1 MNPRI
6 KPIKLKIIAAIFI
19 DTLLLITLLLVG
31 YAFFIPARAEHA
43 DWPTDTAVPSS
54 TCAHKPT
61 ATSTPEPSPTF
72 TIEPSATSTIEPS
85 ATSTLEPSIT
95 STLEPST
102 TSTLEPSPTST
113 LEPSATSTLEP
124 TLTLVPTNPPNPTET
139 PTVAPS
145 PTSTQPHVHE
155 PSPTYKTYIQ
165 TPKATST
172 PEVVTCPNCYLIKD
186 FRELITSGFYA
197 ADLLNKQEISSILR
211 VAITLY
217 KGYKVSAVGETIEMV
232 DTQPADEV
240 MRVETPLWSI
250 KPVPGATYWIHT
262 IATAQTTEDTL
273 WFVLDEWVQINLSDN
288 MMKEP

>member
-1 MNPRI
+1 MNPKI
-6 KPIKLKIIAAIFI
+6 SSIKLKIFAAIFI
-19 DTLLLITLLLVG
+19 DTLLFIILMLAG
-31 YAFFIPARAEHA
+31 YAFFVPARAEHV
-43 DWPTDTAVPSS
+43 DCPTDTVVPSP

-61 ATSTPEPSPTF
+61 ATSTLEPSP
-72 TIEPSATSTIEPS
+72 
-85 ATSTLEPSIT
+85 TSTLEPT
-95 STLEPST
+95 A

-124 TLTLVPTNPPNPTET
+124 SATSTLEPSPTSTLEPTLTLVPSDTPNPTQT
-139 PTVAPS
+139 PTVTPS

-155 PSPTYKTYIQ
+155 PTPTSKPYVLQ

-172 PEVVTCPNCYLIKD
+172 PAVVTCPNCYIIKD
-186 FRELITSGFYA
+186 FRELITSGFYT
-197 ADLLNKQEISSILR
+197 ADLLNTQEISSILR
-211 VAITLY
+211 VSITLY

-250 KPVPGATYWIHT
+250 KPVSGATYWVHT

-273 WFVLDEWVQINLSDN
+273 WFVMDEWVQINLSDDT
-288 MMKEP
+288 MKAP